1 MTQALYLPSRPGV
14 FGQAERTVATKAA
27 GLRKA
32 LARYLDYR
40 RTLSELR
47 ALSPRQRD
55 DIGLADLDM
64 TDVARSA
71 TRVD

>member
-14 FGQAERTVATKAA
+14 FGDAERTVAAKAA
-27 GLRKA
+27 GLRQA
-32 LARYLDYR
+32 LARYIEYR

-47 ALSPRQRD
+47 ALSLRQRE
-55 DIGLADLDM
+55 DIGFAGLDM

-71 TRVD
+71 MRVD